1 MKRKTLFAFSAAG
14 CMLLCAVQPIAAFAV
29 PTDDFSD
36 FPMNSDWG
44 KWDDLSESEQPP
56 KDSPYSGQLYYYCG
70 IDEELPQDISAYF
83 RSKGQYVSD
92 NLSCQFTGVITYRSD
107 HTDFFENDAAYMEQW
122 SEMSQ
127 LYYVKAADGTMTEE
141 EAKTLIASIPARVE
155 AAKDAA
161 SDEAAPY
168 IWADSFSLV
177 YKVVPPAQPDV
188 MSYCEESGAVWIT
201 PPDGLPD
208 YVQFA
213 LKEFPMSFNYM
224 PGEPNN
230 FIYYEH
236 SIEQPEDCKTEF
248 TGVIHVTGVYDI
260 FAGVFYDM
268 PDYLSTA
275 SECEWGTYA
284 KRKDN
289 PMTAEEAKALGEQL
303 LQEGK
308 IKSYQLV
315 WRRIAETK
323 DADINSDGSV
333 AADDA
338 QMVLREYV
346 NVLAVKA
353 PSFSKQQRLLAD
365 VTNDNLIDAK
375 DALQI
380 LKYYVDT
387 LAEK

>member
-1 MKRKTLFAFSAAG
+1 MKLKALNV
-14 CMLLCAVQPIAAFAV
+14 LLCMSVCYTGFTSISASATMSDNNA
-29 PTDDFSD
+29 D
-36 FPMNSDWG
+36 FPMNPNNWTD
-44 KWDDLSESEQPP
+44 ETAEHQ
-56 KDSPYSGQLYYYCG
+56 YYYG
-70 IDEELPQDISAYF
+70 KSLPEGV
-83 RSKGQYVSD
+83 KG
-92 NLSCQFTGVITYRSD
+92 QFTGTIHYVSQCGYLADNPDYLVQYSD
-107 HTDFFENDAAYMEQW
+107 AYYG
-122 SEMSQ
+122 
-127 LYYVKAADGTMTEE
+127 YYVKRAEGIMTEAEATALCDKIQE
-141 EAKTLIASIPARVE
+141 EADEAYAQAE
-155 AAKDAA
+155 AAGSELKNDCLA
-161 SDEAAPY
+161 SD
-168 IWADSFSLV
+168 FTLV

-213 LKEFPMSFNYM
+213 LKEFPMSFNFM

-248 TGVIHVTGVYDI
+248 TGVIHVTGVNDI
-260 FAGVFYDM
+260 FAGVFYNM

-303 LQEGK
+303 LQDGK

-353 PSFSKQQRLLAD
+353 PSFSKQQKLLAD

>member
-1 MKRKTLFAFSAAG
+1 MKNIKKFTSCLSLAAIIAFNSFAFPAWAADDT
-14 CMLLCAVQPIAAFAV
+14 AWQPPDESIKWEMEE
-29 PTDDFSD
+29 
-36 FPMNSDWG
+36 FPMTFHFLPGEPQNYVNY
-44 KWDDLSESEQPP
+44 LNAIEQPE
-56 KDSPYSGQLYYYCG
+56 G
-70 IDEELPQDISAYF
+70 ILTE
-83 RSKGQYVSD
+83 
-92 NLSCQFTGVITYRSD
+92 FTGVLLVKGTAGSYAYAFSD
-107 HTDFFENDAAYMEQW
+107 QSDYLVCH
-122 SEMSQ
+122 SESAPGT
-127 LYYVKAADGTMTEE
+127 YVKRKDSMMTAE
-141 EAKTLIASIPARVE
+141 EAKALGEQLLQNGEIGSYQLVWRRVAE
-155 AAKDAA
+155 TT
-161 SDEAAPY
+161 E
-168 IWADSFSLV
+168 
-177 YKVVPPAQPDV
+177 DV
-188 MSYCEESGAVWIT
+188 ISYCEESGAVWIT

-213 LKEFPMSFNYM
+213 LKEFPMSFNFM

-236 SIEQPEDCKTEF
+236 AIEQPEDCKTEF
-248 TGVIHVTGVYDI
+248 TGVIHVTGVNDI

-303 LQEGK
+303 LQDGK